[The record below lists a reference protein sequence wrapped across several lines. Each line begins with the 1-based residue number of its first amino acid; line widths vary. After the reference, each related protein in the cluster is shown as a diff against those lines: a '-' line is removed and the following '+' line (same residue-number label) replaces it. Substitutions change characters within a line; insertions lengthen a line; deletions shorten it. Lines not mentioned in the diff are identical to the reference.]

1 MIKINIKDQD
11 LSHEIFELLRIYFPS
26 REKEKD
32 ISANLEK
39 NILTIEL
46 DNKKYK
52 INIENLD
59 KNKVKKE
66 ILLILKEK
74 LENKINFG
82 TLTGM
87 RPTKKFLKLLE
98 NFDFNEA
105 KKILKE
111 DYLLSDEAIEMISMV
126 GKNEMEILKEGKN
139 KFSIYVHI
147 PFCPSICKYC
157 SFKTL
162 VNKNNELIKNYVKFL
177 IKEIK
182 AFSNKKERPHSI
194 YIGGGTPSAIGK
206 ENLKLILEVLKE
218 SFLEPYEFTVE
229 CGRPETIDDEIL
241 RTLKDFGVNRISI
254 NPQTMNDETLKNIGR
269 NHTSQDIIKAYELTK
284 NYNFIVNMD
293 LIIGLPFESHEMI
306 INSLNKVL
314 ELKPQNITIH
324 TLALKRGSELMKEEF
339 FEKNLNITFDEIG
352 KIMLKNFYKP
362 YYMYRQKRIL
372 MDGQN
377 IGWTLGGFPSIYNVV
392 MIEEK
397 ESILGF
403 GMCASSKFLNF
414 EEDRFEKFINFKD
427 IKEYMTRIDEIIEK
441 KKILQKNFL

>member
-11 LSHEIFELLRIYFPS
+11 LRREVFEILRIYFPS

-32 ISANLEK
+32 ISVNLEK
-39 NILTIEL
+39 NILSIEL
-46 DNKKYK
+46 DNEKYK
-52 INIENLD
+52 INIKNLD
-59 KNKVKKE
+59 KNKIKKE
-66 ILLILKEK
+66 ILLTLKEK

-98 NFDFNEA
+98 DFDFDEA

-126 GKNEMEILKEGKN
+126 GENEMEILKEGKN

-177 IKEIK
+177 IREIK

-206 ENLKLILEVLKE
+206 ENLKLILEALKD

-229 CGRPETIDDEIL
+229 CGRPETINDKIL

-293 LIIGLPFESHEMI
+293 LIIGLPLESHEMI

-324 TLALKRGSELMKEEF
+324 TLALKRGSEFMQEEF
-339 FEKNLNITFDEIG
+339 FEKNLNVTFDEIG
-352 KIMLKNFYKP
+352 KLMLKNFYKP

-377 IGWTLGGFPSIYNVV
+377 MGWALEDFASIYNVV
-392 MIEEK
+392 MIEER

-403 GMCASSKFLNF
+403 GMCASSKFLNVK
-414 EEDRFEKFINFKD
+414 EKKFEKFINFKD
-427 IKEYMTRIDEIIEK
+427 IKEYMTRIDEIIER
-441 KKILQKNFL
+441 KKILQKTFL

>member
-46 DNKKYK
+46 DNEKYK

-59 KNKVKKE
+59 KNKIKKE

-98 NFDFNEA
+98 NFDFDEA

-206 ENLKLILEVLKE
+206 ENLKLILEVLQE

-269 NHTSQDIIKAYELTK
+269 NHTSQDIIKAYEFTK

-403 GMCASSKFLNF
+403 GMCASYKFLNF

-441 KKILQKNFL
+441 KKILQKNFF